1 MMLDIIFWMLV
12 VLTAVAVIFDL
23 IRRDFLNALLTA
35 VLFFPAWFA
44 YSVTYKFIEGVAKS
58 SSLLGIILYLS
69 VLFIWFSMG
78 NIYSAFTMPKE
89 LRPIYLLFS
98 WIMLLLLGFAI

>member
-1 MMLDIIFWMLV
+1 MMLNIIFWLLV

-23 IRRDFLNALLTA
+23 VKGDLLNTLLTI

-44 YSVTYKFIEGVAKS
+44 YSITYKFIENVAKS
-58 SSLLGIILYLS
+58 SSLLGIVLYLS

-78 NIYSAFTMPKE
+78 NIYSALTMPKE
-89 LRPIYLLFS
+89 RRPIYLLFS